1 MGPIWQRV
9 AGLAGAFVLGVLVLT
24 TGGAAQSQ
32 TPEFKQLKLTDKQVQ
47 GFISAQKELTA
58 IAAKLQQAGDKPD
71 PKLQAELDDIAKKSG
86 FGNFAELDDVA
97 ANISMVMAGIDPQ
110 SGAYTDPVEAI
121 KSEMEEIKKDASI
134 PEKDKKQ
141 MIEEMTE
148 ALKTTP
154 PLQYKENIEIV
165 KKHQKDIEKALQ

>member
-1 MGPIWQRV
+1 MSLLWQRA
-9 AGLAGAFVLGVLVLT
+9 AGLAAAFVLGAIVASSP
-24 TGGAAQSQ
+24 GAAQSQ
-32 TPEFKQLKLTDKQVQ
+32 TPEFKQIKLTDKHVL

-71 PKLQAELDDIAKKSG
+71 PKLQAELDDIAKKNG
-86 FGNFAELDDVA
+86 FGNFADLDDVA

-121 KSEMEEIKKDASI
+121 KSEMDEIKKDASI

-154 PLQYKENIEIV
+154 PLQFKENIDVV